1 MKHLFLF
8 LLAILLS
15 CSFYAQQSDSIVV
28 YFEINE
34 FKLSLSEKQ
43 KLNKIKEYSS
53 IEKIIIE
60 AYCDFLGSF
69 DYNLNLSKNRAK
81 TIEEYIKTFTY
92 KKEVIS
98 SVGKGFFPGTA
109 EELRKNNNDRGIAEH
124 RIGIIKIIYN
134 TPVVK
139 SKEKNIDTEEVNNN
153 NTNKNFTITTEET
166 TIPIVRTGIE
176 EKIIEAMKD
185 DSESELNIKLNNI
198 NFVGGTPNFLPE
210 SRDALLEL
218 LFVMRKYPELKI
230 EIQGHIC
237 CQDPEAGDG
246 WDMVNENYNLSVN
259 RAKAVY
265 DYLVLNG
272 ISPDRLRYKGFAAT
286 KKLHPEEN
294 NEFQRS
300 QNRRVEIQVLK

>member
-8 LLAILLS
+8 LFAVLLS
-15 CSFYAQQSDSIVV
+15 CNFYAQQIDSIVV

-34 FKLSLSEKQ
+34 FKLNPSEKQ
-43 KLNKIKEYSS
+43 KLNKIKEYTSV
-53 IEKIIIE
+53 EKITIE
-60 AYCDFLGSF
+60 AYCDFLGSY
-69 DYNLNLSKNRAK
+69 DYNFNLSKNRAK
-81 TIEEYIKTFTY
+81 TIEEYINSFNN
-92 KKEVIS
+92 KKEIIS
-98 SVGKGFFPGTA
+98 SVGKGYYPGTT

-134 TPVVK
+134 NHVAKNKEITPGH
-139 SKEKNIDTEEVNNN
+139 EEDNNSN
-153 NTNKNFTITTEET
+153 NLTIIVEES

-176 EKIIEAMKD
+176 EKIIEALND
-185 DSESELNIKLNNI
+185 DSNSQLNIKLNNI

-210 SRDALLEL
+210 SKDALVEL
-218 LFVMRKYPELKI
+218 LFVMKKYPELKI

-246 WDMVNENYNLSVN
+246 WDMVNENYNLSLN

-265 DYLVLNG
+265 DYLVING
-272 ISPDRLRYKGFAAT
+272 ISTDRLRYKGFAAT
-286 KKLHPEEN
+286 KKLYPEET

-300 QNRRVEIQVLK
+300 QNRRVEIQIFK

>member
-1 MKHLFLF
+1 MKHLFLSLF
-8 LLAILLS
+8 AILLC
-15 CSFYAQQSDSIVV
+15 CSFYAQQIDSVVV

-34 FKLSLSEKQ
+34 FKLNPSEKQ

-60 AYCDFLGSF
+60 AYCDFLGSY
-69 DYNLNLSKNRAK
+69 DHNLNLSKNRAK
-81 TIEEYIKTFTY
+81 TIEEYIKGFTNE
-92 KKEVIS
+92 KEVIS
-98 SVGKGFFPGTA
+98 SIGRGFFPGTA
-109 EELRKNNNDRGIAEH
+109 EELQKNKNDRGIPEH

-134 TPVVK
+134 TSVAK
-139 SKEKNIDTEEVNNN
+139 DKEITPDLEEVSNNN
-153 NTNKNFTITTEET
+153 KNLTINTEET
-166 TIPIVRTGIE
+166 TIPIIRTGIE
-176 EKIIEAMKD
+176 EKILEIMKD
-185 DSESELNIKLNNI
+185 DSESDLNIKLNNI

-218 LFVMRKYPELKI
+218 LFVMKKYPELKI

-272 ISPDRLRYKGFAAT
+272 ISTDRLRYKGFAAT
-286 KKLHPEEN
+286 KKLYPEEK

-300 QNRRVEIQVLK
+300 QNRRVEIQILK